1 MSDDQNYDTDDVR
14 EIIASSLDIAEERT
28 MSLKEFQKI
37 FKGFGRNLSGRKF
50 SDLQQKL
57 AAIYDLDKLEKLQ
70 EKISDTVNRHILFD
84 DKFLTVYQEVKNID
98 EIKKKLDTIFE
109 KYQPN
114 PEIESQVNKRTFYP
128 LRRNDIRED
137 LIISYQFSQVRELTV
152 RQEIDSSDLK
162 DNISELYSQVFGF
175 KTTELT
181 CFDSVVIDIERQI
194 LIVLIDLA
202 RIMPRNELNVIHSN
216 FSHFIKKELGLEIIE
231 KYDFLSS
238 PLDLFP
244 CIQKFYDETV
254 DKVSGVTEIYF
265 TTTEGT
271 AHHEKLRGES
281 VDIRQ
286 VTYHESGVNG
296 LKNTE
301 IDGVKLDETITPYRI
316 SKKYYDRDIE
326 ISLNSSYNALSNING
341 SHLYNAFIIGS
352 RSYEDIEFVL
362 NKLLTLR

>member
-1 MSDDQNYDTDDVR
+1 
-14 EIIASSLDIAEERT
+14 II
-28 MSLKEFQKI
+28 
-37 FKGFGRNLSGRKF
+37 
-50 SDLQQKL
+50 
-57 AAIYDLDKLEKLQ
+57 
-70 EKISDTVNRHILFD
+70 DTVNRHVLFD
-84 DKFLTVYQEVKNID
+84 DKFLTVYPNVKNID
-98 EIKKKLDTIFE
+98 EIKEKLDLIFHN
-109 KYQPN
+109 YQSN
-114 PEIESQVNKRTFYP
+114 PDIELQVNKRTFYP
-128 LRRNDIRED
+128 FRKNDIRED

-152 RQEIDSSDLK
+152 RQEIDASDLK
-162 DNISELYSQVFGF
+162 DGISEMYSQVFGF

-181 CFDSVVIDIERQI
+181 CFDSVIIDIERKI
-194 LIVLIDLA
+194 LIILIDLA

-216 FSHFIKKELGLEIIE
+216 FSHFIKRELGLEIME

-244 CIQKFYDETV
+244 CIQKFYDEKV

-271 AHHEKLRGES
+271 AHHEKLRGDS

-301 IDGVKLDETITPYRI
+301 IDGIKLDETITPYRI
-316 SKKYYDRDIE
+316 SKKYYDRDVE

-352 RSYEDIEFVL
+352 RSYEEIEFVL

>member
-1 MSDDQNYDTDDVR
+1 MPDNQNYDTDDVR

-28 MSLKEFQKI
+28 MSLKEFQRI

-57 AAIYDLDKLEKLQ
+57 SAIYDLEKLEKLQ
-70 EKISDTVNRHILFD
+70 LKISDTVNRHISFD
-84 DKFLTVYQEVKNID
+84 DKFLTVYQGVENIE
-98 EIKKKLDTIFE
+98 EIKEKLDTIFE
-109 KYQPN
+109 NYQPN

-128 LRRNDIRED
+128 LQRKNIRED

-162 DNISELYSQVFGF
+162 DTISEVYSQVFGF

-181 CFDSVVIDIERQI
+181 CFDSVIIDIERKI
-194 LIVLIDLA
+194 LILLIDLA

-216 FSHFIKKELGLEIIE
+216 FSHFIKRELGLEIIE

-238 PLDLFP
+238 PLDIFP

-271 AHHEKLRGES
+271 AHHEKLRGDS

>member
-1 MSDDQNYDTDDVR
+1 
-14 EIIASSLDIAEERT
+14 
-28 MSLKEFQKI
+28 
-37 FKGFGRNLSGRKF
+37 
-50 SDLQQKL
+50 
-57 AAIYDLDKLEKLQ
+57 
-70 EKISDTVNRHILFD
+70 
-84 DKFLTVYQEVKNID
+84 
-98 EIKKKLDTIFE
+98 
-109 KYQPN
+109 
-114 PEIESQVNKRTFYP
+114 NKRTFYP
-128 LRRNDIRED
+128 FRKNDIRED

-152 RQEIDSSDLK
+152 RQEIDASDLK
-162 DNISELYSQVFGF
+162 DGISEMYSQVFGF

-181 CFDSVVIDIERQI
+181 CFDSVIIDIERKI
-194 LIVLIDLA
+194 LIILIDLA

-216 FSHFIKKELGLEIIE
+216 FSHFIKRELGLEIME

-244 CIQKFYDETV
+244 CIQKFYDEKV

-271 AHHEKLRGES
+271 AHHEKLRGDS

-301 IDGVKLDETITPYRI
+301 IDGIKLDETITPYRI
-316 SKKYYDRDIE
+316 SKKYYDRDVE

-352 RSYEDIEFVL
+352 RSYEEIEFVL